1 MNLGTV
7 YLSRY
12 AKTHVDVFDA
22 SNVQEN
28 VSNHLGHRPGD
39 HFHS

>member
-12 AKTHVDVFDA
+12 AMSNLDVADA
-22 SNVQEN
+22 SNVQAD
-28 VSNHLGHRPGD
+28 VSNHLGHCPGD
-39 HFHS
+39 NFHS